1 MPEALPSLRT
11 VRRIVSEEYKPL
23 EEGVFYFD
31 ELVHHLH
38 AYKSPL
44 LVSIGEDATRL
55 VRRIDYD
62 PDTNRLV
69 EFVLPCDER
78 GLSICDSFL
87 AVSFECMEENNQ
99 PATYVF
105 SYMAQPLQTNV
116 LAFCLAVIGSD
127 NKFSAEL
134 VLKRWQYIVS
144 ECSKCGITVASFGAV
159 GDSRELKAMQ
169 VSTGLISS
177 KTSPLLSVSPT
188 NLLKRILIPT
198 EWQSCFAAR
207 IPTSVAYVQDIV
219 HVAVKLKSRLIRPT
233 IVLPMGNY
241 VAGIHHIRLIYN
253 NFSKDEYGLKEGDFN
268 HRDKQNYDAV
278 LHLTSISMFILHS
291 QIPDARATGV
301 YFGA

>member
-1 MPEALPSLRT
+1 MPEALRSLRT

-44 LVSIGEDATRL
+44 LVSIGEDATWL

-62 PDTNRLV
+62 PNTNRLV
-69 EFVLPCDER
+69 GFVLPCDER
-78 GLSICDSFL
+78 GLPICDSFL
-87 AVSFECMEENNQ
+87 AVSFECMEEYFQNNQ
-99 PATYVF
+99 PATYAF
-105 SYMAQPLQTNV
+105 MAQPLQTNV
-116 LAFCLAVIGSD
+116 PAFSLAVIGSD

-144 ECSKCGITVASFGAV
+144 ECSKCGITIASFGAD
-159 GDSRELKAMQ
+159 GDSREPKAMQ
-169 VSTGLISS
+169 VSTGLLSS

-188 NLLKRILIPT
+188 HLLKRILIPT
-198 EWQSCFAAR
+198 EWHSWVAAR
-207 IPTSVAYVQDIV
+207 IPNSVAYVQDIV

-241 VAGIHHIRLIYN
+241 VAGIHHIRLI
-253 NFSKDEYGLKEGDFN
+253 
-268 HRDKQNYDAV
+268 
-278 LHLTSISMFILHS
+278 
-291 QIPDARATGV
+291 
-301 YFGA
+301 